1 MYVCVY
7 VCSGYVCLSVCSGT
21 VGSTSATAGGTEHRV
36 FSLEAPT
43 DWLGNHPARQAAV
56 QHAGGLAGESV
67 ASPRVAR
74 VDSGRG
80 EATAHVERKQ
90 AIPGQGET
98 SALTD
103 VGLSGWGLRRDR
115 GQIWGE
121 PSLMGSSYLPTGW
134 RGLLSDEDIPAQCC
148 SLTPNTVAS

>member
-1 MYVCVY
+1 MFVCMFW
-7 VCSGYVCLSVCSGT
+7 VCLSVCPGT
-21 VGSTSATAGGTEHRV
+21 AGSTSATAGGTEDRV

-56 QHAGGLAGESV
+56 QHPGGLAGEPV

-80 EATAHVERKQ
+80 EATAHAERKQ

-98 SALTD
+98 CALTD
-103 VGLSGWGLRRDR
+103 VGLSGCGLRHD
-115 GQIWGE
+115 GTD
-121 PSLMGSSYLPTGW
+121 MGRAKSDGVQLPPYRLEGT
-134 RGLLSDEDIPAQCC
+134 
-148 SLTPNTVAS
+148 TVR